1 MKKQKS
7 TYEKRKEIL
16 ESPYREGVVSVDGE
30 SLGIRPM
37 TQEECE
43 FLDKFNSEF
52 GCANISYDNPG
63 LHKDLLEQNKS
74 KIERVKQEIE
84 SLREELES
92 IRYPKS
98 GPPLKEDR
106 QTDRKKDLV
115 RRIHEL
121 ESELLTLDPIKDIRK
136 DNYNRSNDPLNY
148 HQSHINIMDVLPA
161 SVVNKIRGTIS
172 HSESDMITILEEN
185 KILSTSD

>member
-16 ESPYREGVVSVDGE
+16 ESPYKEGVISVDGE

-37 TQEECE
+37 TKEEQEW
-43 FLDKFNSEF
+43 LDKFNLEF
-52 GCANISYDNPG
+52 GCASISYENPG
-63 LHKDLLEQNKS
+63 LHSDLLENNYSRIEEVRSQIKTLKKELKS
-74 KIERVKQEIE
+74 IK
-84 SLREELES
+84 
-92 IRYPKS
+92 YPKS

-106 QTDRKKDLV
+106 QTDKKRNLV

-121 ESELLTLDPIKDIRK
+121 ESELLELDPIKDIRK

-148 HQSHINIMDVLPA
+148 ERSHINFLDISPYSRRIKTKLSNSEYDVI
-161 SVVNKIRGTIS
+161 NY
-172 HSESDMITILEEN
+172 LEE
-185 KILSTSD
+185 KEFLKLD